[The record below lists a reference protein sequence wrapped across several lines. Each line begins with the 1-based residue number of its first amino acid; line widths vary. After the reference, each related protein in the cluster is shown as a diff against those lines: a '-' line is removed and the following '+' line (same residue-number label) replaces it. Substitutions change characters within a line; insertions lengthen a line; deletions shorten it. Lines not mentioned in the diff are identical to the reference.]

1 MFESTLTSLF
11 IGSIASLAPL
21 WSSWTIGPSQPRYDC
36 ARSIALFELRSV
48 VPGCSDS
55 TLPNGPSWVF
65 VR

>member
-1 MFESTLTSLF
+1 
-11 IGSIASLAPL
+11 
-21 WSSWTIGPSQPRYDC
+21 
-36 ARSIALFELRSV
+36 LFELRSV